1 MTQSPTTVCPSISLR
16 LFILALTGVPIAC
29 QTPAPG
35 VGGTGGSGG
44 SDARPASPD
53 AIADGGGDSETAE
66 SLCAEAPPPRRS
78 DGAILEIPIAAQL
91 AGKVMRFGEANV
103 AANGLTV
110 TPLNLRF
117 YLSNVILTSAGGGQ
131 MVPVDIVDP
140 AGRVLPYGIH
150 FYNADEPASQ
160 VLRVRAPVGDYSAI
174 TFSFGLGDDCNA
186 GEPERSPPLSATSQM
201 TWPHGFGYLFFRYE
215 GRVSSA
221 ADDGGAGSDGGRTD
235 GGRTDGG
242 DAGHADSGDTASADP
257 GIPAAIHMGGFPHLL
272 MAPVIRIASPLSV
285 PSTGGAASQRTL
297 RLVMDEVFKGA
308 NTPVTSDLPI
318 PPPGIE
324 GALGESLRKTAPT
337 LTLFVLTP

>member
-1 MTQSPTTVCPSISLR
+1 MTQSLSR
-16 LFILALTGVPIAC
+16 LFVLILAAALPLAC
-29 QTPAPG
+29 QTQAPG

-44 SDARPASPD
+44 SDARPPSPD
-53 AIADGGGDSETAE
+53 AIADTGGDSETAE
-66 SLCAEAPPPRRS
+66 SLCAETPPPRRS

-103 AANGLTV
+103 AGNGQTV

-117 YLSNVILTSAGGGQ
+117 YLSGVILTKAGSATGSAQ
-131 MVPVDIVDP
+131 MVPVDIVD
-140 AGRVLPYGIH
+140 ATGKVLPYGIQ
-150 FYNADEPASQ
+150 FYNADDPASQ
-160 VLRVRAPVGDYSAI
+160 VLRVRAPVGDYSGI

-221 ADDGGAGSDGGRTD
+221 AADGGALADA
-235 GGRTDGG
+235 G
-242 DAGHADSGDTASADP
+242 DAGRADGGDTASANAE
-257 GIPAAIHMGGFPHLL
+257 IPAAIHMGGFPHLL
-272 MAPVIRIASPLSV
+272 MAPVIRIATPLSV
-285 PSTGGAASQRTL
+285 PNTGGAANQRTL
-297 RLVMDEVFKGA
+297 RLVMDDVFKGA
-308 NTPVTSDLPI
+308 NTPVMSDLPV

>member
-16 LFILALTGVPIAC
+16 LFILLALAGVSPLAC

-53 AIADGGGDSETAE
+53 ASADGGGDTETGE

-103 AANGLTV
+103 AANGQTV

-117 YLSNVILTSAGGGQ
+117 YLSNVILTKAGVAQ
-131 MVPVDIVDP
+131 RVPVDIVDA
-140 AGRVLPYGIH
+140 AGKVLPYGIH
-150 FYNADEPASQ
+150 FYNADDPASQ

-186 GEPERSPPLSATSQM
+186 GEPERTPPLSATSQM

-215 GRVSSA
+215 GRVSSGTG
-221 ADDGGAGSDGGRTD
+221 DGGAGPDASRADG
-235 GGRTDGG
+235 
-242 DAGHADSGDTASADP
+242 GDTASADP
-257 GIPAAIHMGGFPHLL
+257 EIPAAIHMGGFPHLL
-272 MAPVIRIASPLSV
+272 MAPVIRIAAPLSV
-285 PSTGGAASQRTL
+285 PSTAGTANQRTL

-308 NTPVTSDLPI
+308 NTPVMSDLPI